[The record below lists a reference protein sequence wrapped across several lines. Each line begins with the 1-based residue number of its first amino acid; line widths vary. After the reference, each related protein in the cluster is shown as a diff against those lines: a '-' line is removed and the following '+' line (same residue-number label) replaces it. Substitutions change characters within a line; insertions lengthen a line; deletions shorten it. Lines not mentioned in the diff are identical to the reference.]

1 MKYVLIKF
9 EVIYIIKYIFKG
21 ENNDIIKRWNKMIIL
36 LVYICFVIMCL
47 YVVFVF
53 FLVVDWM
60 VNDIFN
66 GV

>member
-21 ENNDIIKRWNKMIIL
+21 ENNEIIKRWYKMIIL

-53 FLVVDWM
+53 FLVVD
-60 VNDIFN
+60 
-66 GV
+66 

>member
-21 ENNDIIKRWNKMIIL
+21 ENNDIIKRWYKMIIL

-66 GV
+66 GI